1 MLPNYFHEIGKIP
14 LLTAE
19 EEVELS
25 ERLQAGCEAARHRM
39 IAANLRLVVRI
50 AAEFSHLDLPV
61 GDLISEGNLGLI
73 KAVERFRG
81 GRGSRFAGYA
91 SWWIRQAMHRAL
103 AEQGHA
109 MRLTP
114 LAMSKLTKLRRA
126 AHALADE
133 LGREPTDDELAEE
146 LGLPLSAVEHLRNV
160 TARPASMDAMV
171 AEDGGATFGSLLADE
186 AAEDPHEAL
195 SSKDAGLEAVE
206 LLAVLKVRE
215 REVIVRRFGLEG
227 HQPMKL
233 EDVGRELGCTRE
245 RARQIQ
251 DEALRRLRRA
261 FGQRQAQQFLR
272 VVPGARR
279 ISVPRPAPVALP
291 ACCAA

>member
-1 MLPNYFHEIGKIP
+1 MLPSYFHEIGKIP

-81 GRGSRFAGYA
+81 SRGSRFATYA

-126 AHALADE
+126 SSALADD

-146 LGLPLSAVEHLRNV
+146 LGLSSSAVEHLRNV
-160 TARPASMDAMV
+160 TSRPASMDAMV

-186 AAEDPHEAL
+186 TAEDPHEVL
-195 SSKDAGLEAVE
+195 SGKDAGLEA
-206 LLAVLKVRE
+206 LKVRE
-215 REVIVRRFGLEG
+215 REVLVRRFGLEG
-227 HQPMKL
+227 RQPMKL
-233 EDVGRELGCTRE
+233 EDIGCELGCTRE
-245 RARQIQ
+245 RVRQIQ
-251 DEALRRLRRA
+251 DEALKRLRRA
-261 FGQRQAQQFLR
+261 FAQRRARQFLR
-272 VVPGARR
+272 VVPGTSRAVR
-279 ISVPRPAPVALP
+279 PRPVAALP
-291 ACCAA
+291 ARRAA

>member
-1 MLPNYFHEIGKIP
+1 MLPSYFHEIGKIP

-25 ERLQAGCEAARHRM
+25 ERLQAGCETARHRM

-50 AAEFSHLDLPV
+50 ASEFSHLDLPV

-133 LGREPTDDELAEE
+133 LGHEPTDDELAEE

-186 AAEDPHEAL
+186 AAEDPHEVL
-195 SSKDAGLEAVE
+195 SGKDAGLEAVE
-206 LLAVLKVRE
+206 LLGLLKARE
-215 REVIVRRFGLEG
+215 HKVIVRRFGLEG
-227 HQPMKL
+227 HHPMKL
-233 EDVGRELGCTRE
+233 EEIGRELGCTRE

-261 FGQRQAQQFLR
+261 FAQRQARQFLG
-272 VVPGARR
+272 VVPGTLRA
-279 ISVPRPAPVALP
+279 VPPRLVAALP
-291 ACCAA
+291 AQRAA

>member
-1 MLPNYFHEIGKIP
+1 MLPSYFHEIGKIP
-14 LLTAE
+14 LLTAA

-25 ERLQAGCEAARHRM
+25 ELVQAGCEAARHRM

-50 AAEFSHLDLPV
+50 AGEFSHLDLPM
-61 GDLISEGNLGLI
+61 GDIISEGNLGLI

-81 GRGSRFAGYA
+81 SRGSRFATYA

-133 LGREPTDDELAEE
+133 MGREPTDDELAEE
-146 LGLPLSAVEHLRNV
+146 LGMSFSAVEHLRNV
-160 TARPASMDAMV
+160 TARPASMDATV

-186 AAEDPHEAL
+186 TAEDPHEVL
-195 SSKDAGLEAVE
+195 SGKDAGLEAVE
-206 LLAVLKVRE
+206 LLAVLKPRE
-215 REVIVRRFGLEG
+215 RQVLVRRFGLEG
-227 HQPMKL
+227 HRAMKL
-233 EDVGRELGCTRE
+233 EDIGRELGCTRE
-245 RARQIQ
+245 RVRQMQ
-251 DEALRRLRRA
+251 DDALKRLRRA
-261 FGQRQAQQFLR
+261 FAQRRAHQFLR
-272 VVPGARR
+272 VVPVPAPAPL
-279 ISVPRPAPVALP
+279 PRPVPAVP
-291 ACCAA
+291 ACRAA

>member
-1 MLPNYFHEIGKIP
+1 MLPSYFHEIVKIP

-25 ERLQAGCEAARHRM
+25 ERVQAGCETARHRM
-39 IAANLRLVVRI
+39 IAANLRLVARI
-50 AAEFSHLDLPV
+50 AGEFSHLDLPV

-81 GRGSRFAGYA
+81 SRGSRFATYA

-126 AHALADE
+126 AHALADD
-133 LGREPTDDELAEE
+133 LGREPSDDELAAE
-146 LGLPLSAVEHLRNV
+146 LGLSSSAVEHLRNV
-160 TARPASMDAMV
+160 AARPASMDAMV

-186 AAEDPHEAL
+186 TAEDPHEAL
-195 SSKDAGLEAVE
+195 SGKDAGLEALQ
-206 LLAVLKVRE
+206 LLAVLKPRE
-215 REVIVRRFGLEG
+215 RQVLVRRFGLEG
-227 HQPMKL
+227 HPAMKL
-233 EDVGRELGCTRE
+233 EDIGRELGCTRE
-245 RARQIQ
+245 RVRQMQ
-251 DEALRRLRRA
+251 DDALKRLRRA
-261 FGQRQAQQFLR
+261 FAQRRAQQFLR
-272 VVPGARR
+272 VVPVPAAAPL
-279 ISVPRPAPVALP
+279 PRPVPAAP

>member
-1 MLPNYFHEIGKIP
+1 
-14 LLTAE
+14 
-19 EEVELS
+19 
-25 ERLQAGCEAARHRM
+25 
-39 IAANLRLVVRI
+39 
-50 AAEFSHLDLPV
+50 V

-133 LGREPTDDELAEE
+133 LGHEPTDDELAEE

-186 AAEDPHEAL
+186 AAEDPHEVL
-195 SSKDAGLEAVE
+195 SGKDAGLEAVE
-206 LLAVLKVRE
+206 LLGLLKARE
-215 REVIVRRFGLEG
+215 HKVIVRRFGLEG

-233 EDVGRELGCTRE
+233 EEIGRELGCTRE

-261 FGQRQAQQFLR
+261 FAQRQARQFLG
-272 VVPGARR
+272 VVPGTLRA
-279 ISVPRPAPVALP
+279 VPPRLVAALP
-291 ACCAA
+291 AQRAA

>member
-1 MLPNYFHEIGKIP
+1 
-14 LLTAE
+14 
-19 EEVELS
+19 
-25 ERLQAGCEAARHRM
+25 LQAGCEAARHRM

-81 GRGSRFAGYA
+81 SRGSRFATYA

-126 AHALADE
+126 SSALADD

-146 LGLPLSAVEHLRNV
+146 LGLSSSAVEHLRNV
-160 TARPASMDAMV
+160 TSRPASMDAMV

-186 AAEDPHEAL
+186 TAEDPHEVL
-195 SSKDAGLEAVE
+195 SGKDAGLEALQ
-206 LLAVLKVRE
+206 LLEVLKVRE
-215 REVIVRRFGLEG
+215 REVLVRRFGLEG
-227 HQPMKL
+227 RQPMKL
-233 EDVGRELGCTRE
+233 EDIGCELGCTRE
-245 RARQIQ
+245 RVRQIQ
-251 DEALRRLRRA
+251 DEALKRLRRA
-261 FGQRQAQQFLR
+261 FAQRRARQFLR
-272 VVPGARR
+272 VVPGTSRAVR
-279 ISVPRPAPVALP
+279 PRPVAALP
-291 ACCAA
+291 ARRAA